1 MWHRI
6 EVHKQSL
13 SRRGLLGG
21 AIVFGA
27 VLASGARAA
36 SKVPQSQAG
45 YKASPNG
52 AARCDRCVQF
62 QPPAA
67 CQIVAGAVA
76 PQGSCLFF
84 APRK

>member
-1 MWHRI
+1 M
-6 EVHKQSL
+6 
-13 SRRGLLGG
+13 LGCG
-21 AIVFGA
+21 ALALGA
-27 VLASGARAA
+27 LAASGARAA

-45 YKASPNG
+45 YKPSPNG
-52 AARCDRCVQF
+52 GARCDRCVQF

-67 CQIVAGAVA
+67 CQIVAGAVS